1 MFYAKNPQ
9 KINLFKNTPLN
20 KKLNKITDLAL
31 NMSIIIHH
39 SNKAKRGSKW
49 LSLNS

>member
-1 MFYAKNPQ
+1 MPK
-9 KINLFKNTPLN
+9 KINLFKNTLAR

-39 SNKAKRGSKW
+39 SNKAKRGQSW
-49 LSLNS
+49 LNLNL